1 MDDQE
6 QQELVGMRAA
16 FLSKT
21 CDEIRHRFFIKKTDI
36 VLLNILHFMQ
46 ICYTLDNG
54 KEALFLS
61 MEVETNLLHTK
72 FYLPKAREHLVH
84 RSRLTHLLED
94 SVQDRIVLISA
105 PAGYG
110 KTSLLADWLQEFQH
124 PIAWL
129 TLDENDNDPARFM
142 DYFIHSFYNRGYT
155 RLQDLLEEKK
165 ELFSGNLRQNMDI
178 LLNCLLSSS
187 ENAIMIMDDYHLIH
201 SSAIH
206 NLLNYLVENLPDNAH
221 VILSTRAD
229 PPLYLPNWR
238 VRGYLSEFRRADL
251 CFTMKES
258 TDFFNNSIGSIFK
271 RKNIRELTN
280 KTEGWVAGMQ
290 LAASA
295 IKTLEDEYSIDVFIE
310 SFKGT
315 NRYILDYLLE
325 EALKNQP
332 DDVRKFLLYTSLLDH
347 FCASLC
353 DQILQQNNSQEML
366 DFLDRN
372 NLFIIPLDNQR
383 IWYRYHNLFADL
395 LQSQLSKVNPK
406 TIKAV
411 HDQASKWFE
420 QHGDFNAAI
429 EHSFSAGDIKNTAR
443 LIQSQSIHILNH
455 GEFTTYTKWI
465 ERLPESILC
474 SNNKLCTYYAVAIIL
489 MGKPFQEIQSVLEIM
504 EKTENKNPISFALV
518 QSLIATLQGKI
529 QEASIHLKIIKE
541 NPPIQDEFLMGT
553 YDLLQSLIFTGG
565 IQNTGTQFRKTY
577 NRAKKGG
584 NLVIAVTSLS
594 YLGDLNK
601 YQGKLQEALS
611 IYQEALD
618 LSQISDGEYLA
629 VGSMALLGIGEIA
642 YKRNQLDESEDYL
655 RKGFELTANWEI
667 SHFFGLSTTLARV
680 LIAKGDVKKAVE
692 SMHRAENLAEEFDMT
707 DVDDFVV
714 ACRIAQMKLLMGNLE
729 EVEDWENHIES
740 LNIDLGLGQNV
751 DSFSVFFS
759 PVREL
764 HALTRA
770 WTFLYQG
777 KINKAIA
784 DLSII
789 YKYADYYH
797 LDDLVIQDAV
807 LLAVAYD
814 KDDDRKEAL
823 KYLKIALDK
832 AVLEDQIQV
841 FLEQGNDILNLLYEA
856 AQKNIQT
863 EFTGKLL
870 SLFPQLNN
878 EQKKDEFLHWNDE
891 IIEPLSG
898 RELEILT
905 LISQGFSNQEIA
917 LKLHLSLST
926 VKVHTY
932 NTYRKL
938 NVHSRVQAVSKAN
951 ILKILPAP
959 IK

>member
-1 MDDQE
+1 
-6 QQELVGMRAA
+6 
-16 FLSKT
+16 
-21 CDEIRHRFFIKKTDI
+21 
-36 VLLNILHFMQ
+36 
-46 ICYTLDNG
+46 
-54 KEALFLS
+54 
-61 MEVETNLLHTK
+61 MEVEINLLHTK

-94 SVQDRIVLISA
+94 DIQDRIVLISA

-129 TLDENDNDPARFM
+129 TLDENDDDPARFM
-142 DYFIHSFYNRGYT
+142 DYFIHSFYDRGYT
-155 RLQDLLEEKK
+155 HLQNLLEEKK
-165 ELFSGNLRQNMDI
+165 ESFSGNLRQNLDI

-187 ENAIMIMDDYHLIH
+187 ENIIMIMDDYHLIH
-201 SSAIH
+201 SNAIH
-206 NLLNYLVENLPDNAH
+206 NLINYLVENLPDNAH
-221 VILSTRAD
+221 MILSTRAD

-238 VRGYLSEFRRADL
+238 VRGYLSEIRRADL

-258 TDFFNNSIGSIFK
+258 TEFFNNNLGSLFK
-271 RKNIRELTN
+271 KKSIRELTN
-280 KTEGWVAGMQ
+280 KTEGWIAGMQ

-295 IKTLEDEYSIDVFIE
+295 IKTLHDEYSIDLFIE

-332 DDVRKFLLYTSLLDH
+332 NDIREFLLYTSLLDH

-353 DQILQQNNSQEML
+353 DHILHKDNSQEML

-372 NLFIIPLDNQR
+372 NLFIVPLDNQR

-395 LQSQLSKVNPK
+395 LQSQLSKVDPK
-406 TIKAV
+406 KIKAI
-411 HDQASKWFE
+411 HSQANKWFE
-420 QHGDFNAAI
+420 QHGDFNSAI
-429 EHSFSAGDIKNTAR
+429 EHSYSAGDPENAAR
-443 LIQSQSIHILNH
+443 LIQLQATHILNH

-465 ERLPESILC
+465 ERLPKSILC
-474 SNNKLCTYYAVAIIL
+474 SNNRLCTYYAIAIIL
-489 MGKPFQEIQSVLEIM
+489 IGNPFQEIQTVLDIL
-504 EKTENKNPISFALV
+504 KRAKNKNPINYALI

-529 QEASIHLKIIKE
+529 QEASIHLKTIKE
-541 NPPIQDEFLMGT
+541 NPPVHDEFLMGT

-565 IQNTGTQFRKTY
+565 IQNTSTQLRRTY
-577 NRAKKGG
+577 NRAKKSG
-584 NLVIAVTSLS
+584 NLVIAITALS
-594 YLGDLNK
+594 YLGDLYK

-618 LSQISDGEYLA
+618 LSSIDDKEFLA

-642 YKRNQLDESEDYL
+642 YKRNQLDEAEKFL
-655 RKGFELTANWEI
+655 KKGFDLTVQWEI

-680 LIAKGDVKKAVE
+680 LIAKGNVREAVE
-692 SMHRAENLAEEFDMT
+692 SMHRAENLAEKFDMT

-714 ACRIAQMKLLMGNLE
+714 ACRIAQIKLLMGNLE
-729 EVEDWENHIES
+729 EVADWENHIE
-740 LNIDLGLGQNV
+740 LPNIDLGLGQNL
-751 DSFSVFFS
+751 DSFSIFFS

-777 KINKAIA
+777 KINEAIA
-784 DLSII
+784 DLSIMF
-789 YKYADYYH
+789 KYADFYH
-797 LDDLVIQDAV
+797 LDDLGIQYAV

-814 KDDDRKEAL
+814 KSGNRKEAMQ
-823 KYLKIALDK
+823 YLKVALNK
-832 AVLEDQIQV
+832 AVLEDQVQV
-841 FLEQGNDILNLLYEA
+841 FLEQGNDILNLLYDA
-856 AQKNIQT
+856 AHKNIQA
-863 EFTGKLL
+863 EFTGKIL
-870 SLFPQLNN
+870 SLFPQLKN
-878 EQKKDEFLHWNDE
+878 EEKEDDLLHWNDE
-891 IIEPLSG
+891 IIEPLSE

-905 LISQGFSNQEIA
+905 LISQGFSNQQIA

-951 ILKILPAP
+951 ILKILPTST
-959 IK
+959 K

>member
-1 MDDQE
+1 
-6 QQELVGMRAA
+6 MR
-16 FLSKT
+16 
-21 CDEIRHRFFIKKTDI
+21 FI
-36 VLLNILHFMQ
+36 
-46 ICYTLDNG
+46 
-54 KEALFLS
+54 S

-94 SVQDRIVLISA
+94 DVQDRIVLISA

-110 KTSLLADWLQEFQH
+110 KTSLLADWLQEFQY

-142 DYFIHSFYNRGYT
+142 DYFVHSFYDRGYD
-155 RLQDLLEEKK
+155 RLQKLLEEKK
-165 ELFSGNLRQNMDI
+165 ELFSGNLRQNLDI

-187 ENAIMIMDDYHLIH
+187 EKIIMIMDDYHHIH
-201 SSAIH
+201 STVIN
-206 NLLNYLVENLPDNAH
+206 NLINYLVENLPDNAH

-229 PPLYLPNWR
+229 PPLDLPNWR
-238 VRGYLSEFRRADL
+238 VRGYLSEIRRADL

-258 TDFFNNSIGSIFK
+258 VEFYDSNLGSVFT

-280 KTEGWVAGMQ
+280 KTEGWIAGMQ

-295 IKTLEDEYSIDVFIE
+295 IKSLHDDYSIDLFIE

-332 DDVRKFLLYTSLLDH
+332 EDVRKFLLYTSLLDH

-353 DQILQQNNSQEML
+353 DQILHQDNSQEML

-395 LQSQLSKVNPK
+395 LQSQLSKVDSK

-411 HDQASKWFE
+411 HSQASKWFE
-420 QHGDFNAAI
+420 QHNDFNAAI
-429 EHSFSAGDIKNTAR
+429 EHSYSAGDPENTAR
-443 LIQSQSIHILNH
+443 LIQMHAIYILNH

-474 SNNKLCTYYAVAIIL
+474 SNNILCTYYAVAIIL
-489 MGKPFQEIQSVLEIM
+489 MGKPFQEIQPVLEIM
-504 EKTENKNPISFALV
+504 KRSKNKNPINFALV

-529 QEASIHLKIIKE
+529 QEASVHLKIIME

-553 YDLLQSLIFTGG
+553 YDLLQSIIFTGG
-565 IQNTGTQFRKTY
+565 IQNTGIQLRKTY
-577 NRAKKGG
+577 NRAKKSG

-618 LSQISDGEYLA
+618 LSQINDGEFLS

-642 YKRNQLDESEDYL
+642 YKRNQLDKSENYL
-655 RKGFELTANWEI
+655 RKGLDLTINWEI

-680 LIAKGDVKKAVE
+680 HIAKGNVKKAVE
-692 SMHRAENLAEEFDMT
+692 SMHRAENLAEKFDMT

-729 EVEDWENHIES
+729 EVEDWENQIES
-740 LNIDLGLGQNV
+740 LNIDLGLGQNL
-751 DSFSVFFS
+751 DSFSIFFS

-770 WTFLYQG
+770 WAFLYQG
-777 KINKAIA
+777 KINEAIA
-784 DLSII
+784 DLSILF
-789 YKYADYYH
+789 KYADYHH
-797 LDDLVIQDAV
+797 LDDLAIQYAV

-814 KDDDRKEAL
+814 KNNDRKEAMQ
-823 KYLKIALDK
+823 YLKIALDK

-856 AQKNIQT
+856 AHKNIRA

-870 SLFPQLNN
+870 TLFPQLKV
-878 EQKKDEFLHWNDE
+878 EQKKDDFIHWNDE
-891 IIEPLSG
+891 IIEPLSE
-898 RELEILT
+898 RELEILA
-905 LISQGFSNQEIA
+905 LISQGFSNQQIA
-917 LKLHLSLST
+917 SKLHLSLST

-951 ILKILPAP
+951 ILKILPIP
-959 IK
+959 PK